1 MRRTQCW
8 RGDPLRQ
15 LHGPN
20 VGLSEY
26 GTYSSPCASGEWSET
41 IPEVRHS
48 ADGSSTE
55 YFSQCWVWFKGQDM
69 TLRKPKFDL
78 LPVARRDAAAQAI
91 AILAVDGIKA
101 SDMALELLAQCEAGT
116 MTYDE
121 AREVIIARA
130 LAMAAAQNV
139 KQED

>member
-1 MRRTQCW
+1 
-8 RGDPLRQ
+8 
-15 LHGPN
+15 
-20 VGLSEY
+20 
-26 GTYSSPCASGEWSET
+26 
-41 IPEVRHS
+41 
-48 ADGSSTE
+48 
-55 YFSQCWVWFKGQDM
+55 M
-69 TLRKPKFDL
+69 TLRKTKFDL
-78 LPVARRDAAAQAI
+78 LPVASRSPAAQAI

-101 SDMALELLAQCEAGT
+101 SDMALELLAQCEART